1 MKIWRSGLLGRLA
14 IARLAITSLAM
25 VCLAV
30 LLAFS
35 GCEGTTTE
43 DSSGVD
49 AYLAA
54 HPYTSAPRDTP
65 LTSILQIT
73 PATATASIIGQ
84 TIVFLA
90 SGGGGAYHWGVS
102 DSAGGKIES
111 QGANQALYTCLQVGN
126 NDVIVQDESGH
137 YAVAHI
143 SPVAAD
149 TMTISPSSVSLSGGA
164 LNASFAVTGG
174 TPPYSWTSGNTALGT
189 VSYSASSSYL
199 AAYTAV
205 AGAYG
210 QNVITVIDSGG
221 RTASATVT
229 QSIN

>member
-1 MKIWRSGLLGRLA
+1 MKIWRSGLLGSLA
-14 IARLAITSLAM
+14 IASLSI

-35 GCEGTTTE
+35 GCEGTTNQ

-65 LTSILQIT
+65 LPNAIVLTIT
-73 PATATASIIGQ
+73 PVSATASIVGQ
-84 TIVFLA
+84 TIAFTV
-90 SGGGGAYHWGVS
+90 SGGNGPFQWGVS
-102 DSAGGKIES
+102 EPANGKIES
-111 QGANQALYTCLQVGN
+111 QGASSAVYICLVVGN
-126 NDVIVQDESGH
+126 NDVIVQDDSGH
-137 YAVAHI
+137 YAAAHI
-143 SPVAAD
+143 SPVATD
-149 TMTISPSSVSLSGGA
+149 TMTISPASVSLSGGA
-164 LNASFAVTGG
+164 LNASFTVSGG

-189 VSYSASSSYL
+189 VSYSASSSYV

-210 QNVITVIDSGG
+210 QNVITVVDSGG

-229 QSIN
+229 QAP